1 MTSPVSFYN
10 DIVQV
15 LCFFIY
21 MIIITLRK
29 FLFILKFIS
38 WITST
43 IRIVATF
50 TMLLCIFSFV
60 EIRQRMNGRKRLNVL
75 TTKTIPI
82 KTFPEYYE
90 KLQET
95 PHILKIEFNELNEI
109 SAKYNMS
116 DNVAKRYDNYKKNR
130 YVNIVPC
137 KFLVIPF

>member
-1 MTSPVSFYN
+1 
-10 DIVQV
+10 
-15 LCFFIY
+15 
-21 MIIITLRK
+21 
-29 FLFILKFIS
+29 
-38 WITST
+38 
-43 IRIVATF
+43 
-50 TMLLCIFSFV
+50 
-60 EIRQRMNGRKRLNVL
+60 MNGRRRLNVV

-82 KTFPEYYE
+82 KIFTEYYE

-137 KFLVIPF
+137 KFFVILF